1 MIGVARTRL
10 VSWAS
15 TWAGGV
21 TIPEPAAVLVAALL
35 ISIAILALARGAAAV
50 YLSPDGAHAVT
61 DSWALIGQAPRT
73 LIYLPAWPAVLL
85 PFLLLGASPVIAVQ
99 AGLVVVLT
107 ALFVALYGLTRP
119 YVGARAAFVG
129 AATGVGST
137 PIGELLGWQG
147 GATLVGL
154 VAMACALA
162 AFERW
167 TRRRTGR
174 HALFVG
180 TIFALTMAAHPFLT
194 AVAAGLL
201 GLRWL
206 VSLRDGPRGVRGWG
220 PGSLAGLAVAAI
232 PVLVAAAWL
241 VGHYLAID
249 APAGSSLRLP
259 DLAEPARLVAWITRE
274 GPALLALGLVL
285 TVAALAAPPAQRTI
299 AAGIVAV
306 FVIIP
311 AGLSGDVS
319 YQSRVVYLLP
329 ILLSIGAA
337 TLWEAADRAVIL
349 EDIASPARGLRE
361 RLRAPA
367 AAVLV
372 AALVVLLG
380 FPGRLDAAVP
390 YYAALDGQDIDL
402 LTSLGAGEGTI
413 ATSWTGNR
421 YWDGMAM
428 AWYASGLTNRPAIGP
443 TDPAMSTRDF
453 QRVGGAAAWQ
463 LFSGEAGVENGA
475 LQVAFGPPAWRSDP
489 AIAGRIGGYY
499 IPLVY
504 LSDTVNQ
511 YAPEGA
517 LAVGDPLAWTVASD
531 GTATGVRTSAG
542 RRTVE
547 AAVSLLGERVLLRLA
562 RGPGDA
568 NEVWTIWVWPAYG
581 LPWSEV
587 EVDAEAREASFAP
600 LGSVAVRSP
609 DTWLAADPRVRV
621 VVAEPA
627 SITYAERES
636 RFGLQ
641 ALAITVPGGS
651 DLEATITVTGL
662 PAAGPVT
669 RYDELSLI
677 ADHGISSALVWRD
690 TGWTDRFLASPC
702 FVPGPGS
709 ANIATFDVAPACRR

>member
-1 MIGVARTRL
+1 
-10 VSWAS
+10 
-15 TWAGGV
+15 
-21 TIPEPAAVLVAALL
+21 VLVAALL
-35 ISIAILALARGAAAV
+35 LSIAILALARGAAAV
-50 YLSPDGAHAVT
+50 YLTPDGAHAVT
-61 DSWALIGQAPRT
+61 DSWALIEQAPRP
-73 LIYLPAWPAVLL
+73 LLYLPAWPAVLL

-99 AGLVVVLT
+99 AGLVLALT

-129 AATGVGST
+129 AAVGVGST

-147 GATLVGL
+147 GGTLVGL
-154 VAMACALA
+154 LMMTGAFA

-167 TRRRTGR
+167 TRRRTRR
-174 HALFVG
+174 HALLVG
-180 TIFALTMAAHPFLT
+180 AAFALTMAAHPFMA

-206 VSLRDGPRGVRGWG
+206 VSLRDGPRGLRGWG
-220 PGSLAGLAVAAI
+220 PASLAGLAIAAI
-232 PVLVAAAWL
+232 PVLVTAAWL

-259 DLAEPARLVAWITRE
+259 DLAVPALLLEWMTRE

-285 TVAALAAPPAQRTI
+285 TAAALAAAPAQRMI

-306 FVIIP
+306 VVIVP

-329 ILLSIGAA
+329 ILLSVGAA
-337 TLWEAADRAVIL
+337 TLWEAADRAMSL
-349 EDIASPARGLRE
+349 EAIASPARGLRE
-361 RLRAPA
+361 RLRRPA
-367 AAVLV
+367 AAVFV
-372 AALVVLLG
+372 AAFAVLLG
-380 FPGRLDAAVP
+380 LPGRLDAAVP
-390 YYAALDGQDIDL
+390 YYSALDRQDIDL
-402 LTSLGAGEGTI
+402 LTSLAVGEGTI

-428 AWYASGLTNRPAIGP
+428 AWYATGLANRRAIGP
-443 TDPAMSTRDF
+443 TDPALSTRDF
-453 QRVGGAAAWQ
+453 QRVEGAAAWQ

-475 LQVAFGPPAWRSDP
+475 LQVAFGPPGWRADP

-511 YAPEGA
+511 YGPDGAPAAGY
-517 LAVGDPLAWTVASD
+517 PLAWTVASD
-531 GTATGVRTSAG
+531 GTARGVRTSAG

-547 AAVSLLGERVLLRLA
+547 AVVSLSGDRVLLRLA

-568 NEVWTIWVWPAYG
+568 NEVWTIWIWPAYG
-581 LPWSEV
+581 LPWSEI
-587 EVDAEAREASFAP
+587 EVDTEAREASFAP
-600 LGSVAVRSP
+600 LGTVAVRSP

-636 RFGLQ
+636 RWGLQ
-641 ALAITVPGGS
+641 ALAITVPAGS
-651 DLEATITVTGL
+651 DLEATITVSGL

-669 RYDELSLI
+669 RYDERSVI